1 MSDDEFARREKSW
14 RRTKGTVEAKRG
26 EEGGCAASNGIAI
39 SSVPSRDRR
48 KATATATTDNVHL
61 PRVVVPSSCSSSS
74 PPPRSITPHPTSFAH
89 PPPLS
94 PPPSQ
99 RTGGGGGG
107 VVPVRGDPRR
117 RHLATRSL
125 SDPLMSS
132 RLRLDPSARIVPVRG
147 FTKTAWDLARDGQ
160 LLPHVPIPCRVP
172 IAAYHHHQHHNGGG
186 GGANQS
192 RPYHRPIPFLLSRRY
207 ARSASDSFLSSR
219 SPVQERSVPRFSS
232 SSSSSSSSPSSSSS
246 SSSSSSHSAPA
257 RKRQRASLGGSS
269 SVSTAIHGSQTGT
282 TSATT
287 TAAAVPYDHHRLLFE
302 ELVLVTL
309 ERRLADRLARARAAE
324 SPPPSSSDKSAS
336 SSPEGGGGN
345 RAAAAVIERAAGMGG
360 GIRPGRE
367 MWIWSAVRRT
377 RTRESRAG
385 GGGGGGRGVVA
396 AQSVLTPISTEA
408 LDKRSCLFDADTI
421 PQITMTRSSHT
432 RSTSLPATL
441 PSSPD
446 SAPSQPPTARLF
458 PSSSSSP
465 VAHMRPL
472 SLLGTGEPGTAVARP
487 ASGGGDLA
495 ATTGQFEFDV
505 SKKARGDW
513 VLEERR
519 RWGYRMP
526 KRPERVAVAV

>member
-1 MSDDEFARREKSW
+1 MSDDEFARREKSS

-48 KATATATTDNVHL
+48 KATATATATNVHP
-61 PRVVVPSSCSSSS
+61 PRVVAPSSRSSSS

-107 VVPVRGDPRR
+107 GGVVPVRGDPRR

-125 SDPLMSS
+125 SDPIMSS

-232 SSSSSSSSPSSSSS
+232 SSSSSSSSPSYSSSS
-246 SSSSSSHSAPA
+246 SSSSDSAPA

-345 RAAAAVIERAAGMGG
+345 RPAAAVVERVAGMGG

-396 AQSVLTPISTEA
+396 AQSGASVPGPSVRSGFSGTSRTRFLWTDSGRTMHSA
-408 LDKRSCLFDADTI
+408 YSDLDRGIGQAF
-421 PQITMTRSSHT
+421 
-432 RSTSLPATL
+432 
-441 PSSPD
+441 
-446 SAPSQPPTARLF
+446 
-458 PSSSSSP
+458 
-465 VAHMRPL
+465 L
-472 SLLGTGEPGTAVARP
+472 SLRCRYNTTNHHDEVIARP
-487 ASGGGDLA
+487 INIPPCDTPFLSRLGSLAASGCSSIPII
-495 ATTGQFEFDV
+495 V
-505 SKKARGDW
+505 VIPCR
-513 VLEERR
+513 
-519 RWGYRMP
+519 
-526 KRPERVAVAV
+526 